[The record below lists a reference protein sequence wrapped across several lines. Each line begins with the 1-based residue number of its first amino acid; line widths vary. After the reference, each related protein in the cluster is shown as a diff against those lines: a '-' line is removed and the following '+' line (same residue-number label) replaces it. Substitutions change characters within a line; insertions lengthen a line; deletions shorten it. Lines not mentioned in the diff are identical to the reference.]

1 MPYTV
6 LMPVIAATVLHGGPH
21 TLGFLMTASGVGAL
35 TGALYLASRTSVLG
49 LGRVMVMATIT
60 FGAGLTIFAFSHV
73 LWLSLLVL
81 PIVGGGMMVEMASTN
96 TILQTVV
103 DEQLRGRVMAFYAMA
118 FLGTAPIGS
127 LIAGVFAARFGAPL
141 TIAFGGAACVIAGIV
156 FAIQLPALRTL
167 VRPVYIARGVI
178 PSVDG

>member
-1 MPYTV
+1 
-6 LMPVIAATVLHGGPH
+6 
-21 TLGFLMTASGVGAL
+21 
-35 TGALYLASRTSVLG
+35 
-49 LGRVMVMATIT
+49 
-60 FGAGLTIFAFSHV
+60 
-73 LWLSLLVL
+73 
-81 PIVGGGMMVEMASTN
+81 MASTN

-103 DEQLRGRVMAFYAMA
+103 DEHLRGRVMAFYAMA

-127 LIAGVFAARFGAPL
+127 LIAGVAAARIGAPL